1 MPPSQI
7 CVARIGA
14 AHGVR
19 GAVKL
24 WTFTEDPLAVTRYG
38 QLMTKDGA
46 RQFEVT
52 HVREAKGH
60 LVATLKGIATREEA
74 ERLNGVELYVARE
87 KLPETSE
94 DEYYHADLIGLAAV
108 DAAGEPLGRVI
119 AIHNFGA
126 GDIIEIAPPNGAT
139 MLLPFT
145 NAVVPTVDLEGGRVV
160 IELPDE
166 IEGDD
171 PSSVDACLSMAAET
185 KPWRATVLSLFPDMF
200 PGPLGVS
207 LAGKALAS
215 GLWALEARDS
225 RDSATDRHRSGDET
239 PAGGGP
245 GMVLRADVLAD
256 AIDAADIAPERPRL
270 LMSPRGRPLTQ
281 AKIVELAAGPGPLI
295 VCGRFEG
302 VDQRVIEARRLEEI
316 SVGDYVL
323 SGGEIAA
330 MALIEACVRLLPGVM
345 GTPASGVDES
355 FSA

>member
-1 MPPSQI
+1 VAAPI

-24 WTFTEDPLAVTRYG
+24 WTFTQDPLAVKRYG

-52 HVREAKGH
+52 HLREAKGH

-87 KLPETSE
+87 KLPATSE
-94 DEYYHADLIGLAAV
+94 DEYYHADLIGLSAV
-108 DAAGEPLGRVI
+108 NAAGEPLGCVI

-166 IEGDD
+166 IEGG
-171 PSSVDACLSMAAET
+171 DA
-185 KPWRATVLSLFPDMF
+185 
-200 PGPLGVS
+200 
-207 LAGKALAS
+207 
-215 GLWALEARDS
+215 
-225 RDSATDRHRSGDET
+225 
-239 PAGGGP
+239 
-245 GMVLRADVLAD
+245 
-256 AIDAADIAPERPRL
+256 
-270 LMSPRGRPLTQ
+270 
-281 AKIVELAAGPGPLI
+281 
-295 VCGRFEG
+295 
-302 VDQRVIEARRLEEI
+302 
-316 SVGDYVL
+316 
-323 SGGEIAA
+323 
-330 MALIEACVRLLPGVM
+330 
-345 GTPASGVDES
+345 
-355 FSA
+355 